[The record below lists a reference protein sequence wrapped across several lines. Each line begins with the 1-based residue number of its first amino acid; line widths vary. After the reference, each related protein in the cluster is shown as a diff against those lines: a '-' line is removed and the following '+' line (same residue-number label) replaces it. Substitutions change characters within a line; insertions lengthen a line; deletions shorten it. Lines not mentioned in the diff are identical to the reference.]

1 MKDMETDVLNPKLK
15 ARLLEIERL
24 MEHISLELTAPFQID
39 MKNNAI
45 QHAATLVNNTE
56 SILATGVLP
65 SE

>member
-1 MKDMETDVLNPKLK
+1 MKSMETDTLNPQLK
-15 ARLLEIERL
+15 ARILELEKLLTETKLEIT
-24 MEHISLELTAPFQID
+24 SPFQID